1 MSREN
6 PFPELYYYRPAAAAA
21 SRGTIDAD
29 VVIYGATCAGVTA
42 AMQVARMG
50 RRAVIA
56 DFGRHIGGLTASGLG
71 ATDIGNKAAI
81 GGISRDFYRAVGS
94 HYGKDEQWTFEPS
107 LAASIYR
114 QWLAEAGVDVHH
126 DCHLAKV
133 QHGHGR
139 IRAIEMEDGTVF
151 RGTMFLDCTYEGDL
165 MAMAGV
171 SFHAGREPNSQYR
184 ETLNGIHFGHPNH
197 NFKAWVDPYV
207 KEGVPS
213 SGLLPGVQDVEP
225 GVQGRGDDCI
235 QAYNFR
241 ICFTNVPDNR
251 IPVPKPAGY
260 EPASFELLRRYIE
273 AGVWDAFNLTKAMPN
288 GKTDTNNFGAV
299 STDFIGQNY
308 AWPTADYATRER
320 LFQAHVTYNVGLFY
334 FLQNEP
340 GVPKAIRE
348 QMSQWGLP
356 KDEFVATGG
365 WPHWL
370 YVREGRRMVSD
381 LVMTE
386 HHCRRFE
393 VVEDPIGMAAYQ
405 MDSHNCRRL
414 VIDGRVINEGNVE
427 VAPAAP
433 YPIGYRAIRPRESEC
448 ENLLVP
454 VALSSSHIAFGSI
467 RMEPVFMILGQSAAT
482 AAVHAIEQN
491 ASVQQIDGDRLKQRL
506 LDDGQVLEVPANGNN
521 R

>member
-1 MSREN
+1 MSSDN
-6 PFPELYYYRPAAAAA
+6 PFPDLYYYRPSTPSAAA
-21 SRGTIDAD
+21 TIEAD
-29 VVIYGATCAGVTA
+29 VVIYGGTCAGVVA

-50 RRAVIA
+50 RRAALVA
-56 DFGRHIGGLTASGLG
+56 FDSFLGGMTASGLG

-81 GGISRDFYRAVGS
+81 GGISRDFYRNVGR
-94 HYGKDEQWTFEPS
+94 HYGVDEQWTFEPS
-107 LAASIYR
+107 LAANIYR
-114 QWLAEAGVDVHH
+114 RWIGEAGVEVHH
-126 DCHLAKV
+126 DAHLSKV
-133 QHGHGR
+133 HRADGR
-139 IRAIEMEDGTVF
+139 IRAIEMEDGRTY
-151 RGTMFLDCTYEGDL
+151 RGQVFLDCTYEGDL

-207 KEGVPS
+207 TEGVPS

-225 GVQGRGDDCI
+225 GVQGRGDGCI

-241 ICFTNVPDNR
+241 ICFTNVADNR
-251 IPVPKPAGY
+251 MPVPRPAGY
-260 EPASFELLRRYIE
+260 DPAWYELLRRYIE

-299 STDFIGQNY
+299 STDFIGHNHD
-308 AWPTADYATRER
+308 WPTADYATRER
-320 LFQAHVTYNVGLFY
+320 LFQQHVTHNVGLFY
-334 FLQNEP
+334 FLQNDP
-340 GVPKAIRE
+340 GVPKAVRE
-348 QMSQWGLP
+348 QMGQWGLP
-356 KDEFVATGG
+356 KDEFIPTGG
-365 WPHWL
+365 WPHQL

-386 HHCRRFE
+386 HHCRRYE
-393 VVEDPIGMAAYQ
+393 VVDDVVGMAAYQ

-491 ASVQQIDGDRLKQRL
+491 ASVQQIDIDRLKQRL
-506 LDDGQVLEVPANGNN
+506 LDDGQVLEVDLPVGK